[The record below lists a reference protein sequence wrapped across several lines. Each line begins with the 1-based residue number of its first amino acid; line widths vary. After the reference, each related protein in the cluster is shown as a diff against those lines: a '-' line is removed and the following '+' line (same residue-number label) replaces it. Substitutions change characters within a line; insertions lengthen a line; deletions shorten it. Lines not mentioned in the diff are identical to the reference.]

1 MRHFPTFFDL
11 QDKPV
16 AVIGATAM
24 ALQRSRLLLEA
35 AARVTVFARTLSPDL
50 AELALD
56 GQIRWEAAQAEAP
69 DLAEYRLVFVATG
82 AAASDAVAAEQ
93 ARRAGV
99 PVNVADRPE
108 LCDFIMPAIVERGP
122 VTVGISTGGASPVL
136 ARNLRARIEA
146 ALPAR
151 LGELA
156 RFAASFR
163 DKAKSVIA
171 GATERRRFWDQVLDG
186 PVGEAV
192 LAGRDE
198 TARALTDALLETGA
212 EARGARQ
219 GAVYIVGAG
228 PGDPD
233 LLTFRA
239 HRLMQQADIV
249 FYDELV
255 GPEVLNYVR
264 RDAERVY
271 VGKIKSHHSK
281 SQEQINELLA
291 EHARA
296 GKRVL
301 RLKGGDPFV
310 FGRGGE
316 ELDHLRRQ
324 GIETVVVPGITA
336 ALGCAASAGIPLTHR
351 DHASSVTFLTG
362 HTRNGELATDWR
374 VLARPD
380 QTLVVYMGLS
390 NAASLA
396 AKLLVAGLP
405 RATPVAI
412 VERGTRPDQRV
423 STGTLSELKALA
435 ERHKDGGPALL
446 IIGKVA
452 ALANADIH
460 SFAADLKEAV

>member
-1 MRHFPTFFDL
+1 MQHFPAFFDL
-11 QDKPV
+11 QGKHV
-16 AVIGATAM
+16 AVIGGTSM
-24 ALQRSRLLLEA
+24 ALQRSRLLA
-35 AARVTVFARTLSPDL
+35 QAGARITVFARTLHPEL

-56 GQIRWEAAQAEAP
+56 GSIRWQAAQAEAA
-69 DLAEYRLVFVATG
+69 DLAEQKLAFVATG
-82 AAASDAVAAEQ
+82 DATADAVAAEQ

-108 LCDFIMPAIVERGP
+108 LCDFIMPAIVERGG

-151 LGELA
+151 LGELV
-156 RFAASFR
+156 RFAGSFR
-163 DKAKSVIA
+163 ETAKAVIRT
-171 GATERRRFWDQVLDG
+171 ATGRRRFWDQVLDG

-192 LAGRDE
+192 LAGKD
-198 TARALTDALLETGA
+198 ARAQALAADLLRGGG
-212 EARGARQ
+212 EAGR

-255 GPEVLNYVR
+255 GPEVLTYVR

-362 HTRNGELATDWR
+362 HTRDGELATDWR

-390 NAASLA
+390 NAGSLA

-405 RATPVAI
+405 RSTPVAI

-423 STGTLSELKALA
+423 STGVLSQLKTLAD
-435 ERHKDGGPALL
+435 RHKDGGPALL

-452 ALANADIH
+452 ALADADIQ
-460 SFAADLKEAV
+460 AAAGDLQEAV

>member
-1 MRHFPTFFDL
+1 MRHLPTFFDL
-11 QDKPV
+11 QGKPV
-16 AVIGATAM
+16 AVIGGTSM
-24 ALQRSRLLLEA
+24 ALQRTRLLLQA
-35 AARVTVFARTLSPDL
+35 GARVTVFARNLEPDL
-50 AELALD
+50 AELVLD
-56 GQIRWEAAQAEAP
+56 GQIRWQAEKIERE
-69 DLAEYRLVFVATG
+69 DLLEQRLVFVATG
-82 AAASDAVAAEQ
+82 DLAADDAAAEQ

-99 PVNVADRPE
+99 PVNVADRPD
-108 LCDFIMPAIVERGP
+108 LCDFIMPAIVERGA
-122 VTVGISTGGASPVL
+122 VTVGISTGGAAPAL
-136 ARNLRARIEA
+136 ARTLRARIEA

-151 LGELA
+151 LGELV
-156 RFAASFR
+156 RFAGSFR
-163 DKAKSVIA
+163 NSAKTLIE
-171 GATERRRFWDQVLDG
+171 GASQRRRFWDAVLEG
-186 PVGEAV
+186 PVAEAV
-192 LAGRDE
+192 LSGDE
-198 TARALTDALLETGA
+198 TAARRLAGDLLQDREQ
-212 EARGARQ
+212 R

-271 VGKIKSHHSK
+271 VGKIKNHHSK
-281 SQEQINELLA
+281 SQEAINELLA

-316 ELDHLRRQ
+316 ELDYLRKQ

-336 ALGCAASAGIPLTHR
+336 ALGCAAATGIPLTHR
-351 DHASSVTFLTG
+351 DYASSVTFLTG
-362 HTRNGELATDWR
+362 HTRDGELATDWR

-405 RATPVAI
+405 RDTPVAI

-423 STGTLSELKALA
+423 TTGVLSDLKALA

-452 ALANADIH
+452 ALANADI
-460 SFAADLKEAV
+460 AAVANELKEAV

>member
-11 QDKPV
+11 QSRPV
-16 AVIGATAM
+16 AVIGGTAM
-24 ALQRSRLLLEA
+24 ALQRTRLLLQA
-35 AARVTVFARTLSPDL
+35 GARVTIFAKTLNPEL
-50 AELALD
+50 AELVLE
-56 GQIRWEAAQAEAP
+56 GQIRWQAENIETT
-69 DLAEYRLVFVATG
+69 DLHDQRLVFIATG
-82 AAASDAVAAEQ
+82 DVETDAEAAER

-99 PVNVADRPE
+99 PANVADRPE
-108 LCDFIMPAIVERGP
+108 LCDFIMPAIVERGE
-122 VTVGISTGGASPVL
+122 VTVGISTGGASPML
-136 ARNLRARIEA
+136 ARSLRARIEA
-146 ALPAR
+146 TLPAR
-151 LGELA
+151 LGELV
-156 RFAASFR
+156 RFAASLR
-163 DKAKSVIA
+163 QSAKTLIGNA
-171 GATERRRFWDQVLDG
+171 AHRRRFWDEVLEG
-186 PVGEAV
+186 PVAEAV

-198 TARALTDALLETGA
+198 KALQLSETLLKA
-212 EARGARQ
+212 EDTR

-255 GPEVLNYVR
+255 GPEILNYVR
-264 RDAERVY
+264 RDAKRVY
-271 VGKIKSHHSK
+271 VGKIKSQHSK
-281 SQEQINELLA
+281 SQDAINELLA
-291 EHARA
+291 EHAKA

-316 ELDHLRRQ
+316 ELEYLRKQ
-324 GIETVVVPGITA
+324 NIETVVVPGITA
-336 ALGCAASAGIPLTHR
+336 ALGCAAATGIPLTHR
-351 DHASSVTFLTG
+351 DYASSVTFLTG
-362 HTRNGELATDWR
+362 HTRDGELATDWR

-390 NAASLA
+390 TAGSLA

-405 RATPVAI
+405 RSTPVAI

-423 STGTLSELKALA
+423 TTGVLSDLKALA

-452 ALANADIH
+452 ALANADI
-460 SFAADLKEAV
+460 ANVANELKEAV

>member
-1 MRHFPTFFDL
+1 MKHLPTFFDL
-11 QDKPV
+11 HDKPV
-16 AVIGATAM
+16 AVIGGSAM
-24 ALQRSRLLLEA
+24 ALQRTRLLLQA
-35 AARVTVFARTLSPDL
+35 GARITVFAPSLTPDL
-50 AELALD
+50 AELVLD
-56 GQIRWEAAQAEAP
+56 GQIRWQAQSLERE
-69 DLAEYRLVFVATG
+69 DLLEQRLVFIATTDMD
-82 AAASDAVAAEQ
+82 SDREAAEL

-99 PVNVADRPE
+99 PANVADRPE
-108 LCDFIMPAIVERGP
+108 LCDFIMPAIIERGD
-122 VTVGISTGGASPVL
+122 VTVGISTGGAAPAL
-136 ARNLRARIEA
+136 ARTLRARIEA

-151 LGELA
+151 LGELV
-156 RFAASFR
+156 RFAGSLRHSARTLLAS
-163 DKAKSVIA
+163 
-171 GATERRRFWDQVLDG
+171 GAQRRRFWDAVVEG
-186 PVGEAV
+186 PVAEAV
-192 LAGRDE
+192 LSGDE
-198 TARALTDALLETGA
+198 ESARLLTNDLLQEQ
-212 EARGARQ
+212 EQR

-255 GPEVLNYVR
+255 GPEVLDYVR

-281 SQEQINELLA
+281 SQDAINELLA
-291 EHARA
+291 EHAKA

-316 ELDHLRRQ
+316 ELEYLRQR

-336 ALGCAASAGIPLTHR
+336 ALGCAAATGIPLTHR
-351 DHASSVTFLTG
+351 DYASSVTFLTG
-362 HTRNGELATDWR
+362 HTRDGELATDWR

-390 NAASLA
+390 NAGSLA

-405 RATPVAI
+405 RSTPVAI
-412 VERGTRPDQRV
+412 VERGTRPDQRLT
-423 STGTLSELKALA
+423 TGVLSDLKSLA

-452 ALANADIH
+452 ALAKPDI
-460 SFAADLKEAV
+460 ATIAGELKEAV

>member
-11 QDKPV
+11 QAKPV
-16 AVIGATAM
+16 AVIGGTAM
-24 ALQRSRLLLEA
+24 ALQRTTLLLQA
-35 AARVTVFARTLSPDL
+35 GAQVSVFARTLSPEL
-50 AELALD
+50 AELLLE
-56 GQIRWEAAQAEAP
+56 GQIRWQAEKIERE
-69 DLAEYRLVFVATG
+69 DLLEQRLVFVSTG
-82 AAASDAVAAEQ
+82 DAESDAAGAEQ

-108 LCDFIMPAIVERGP
+108 LCDFIMPAIVERGD
-122 VTVGISTGGASPVL
+122 VTVGISTGGIAPTL
-136 ARNLRARIEA
+136 ARTLRARIEA

-151 LGELA
+151 LGELV
-156 RFAASFR
+156 RFAGSFR
-163 DKAKSVIA
+163 HSAKTLIA
-171 GATERRRFWDQVLDG
+171 TVAERRRFWDSVLEG
-186 PVGEAV
+186 PVAEAV
-192 LAGRDE
+192 LTGNEA
-198 TARALTDALLETGA
+198 TARTLADDLLHKREQ
-212 EARGARQ
+212 Q

-264 RDAERVY
+264 REAERVY

-281 SQEQINELLA
+281 SQDAINELLA

-316 ELDHLRRQ
+316 ELEYLRQ
-324 GIETVVVPGITA
+324 QNIESVVVPGITA
-336 ALGCAASAGIPLTHR
+336 ALGCAAATGIPLTHR
-351 DHASSVTFLTG
+351 DYASSVTFLTG
-362 HTRNGELATDWR
+362 HTRDGELATDWR

-390 NAASLA
+390 NAGSLA

-405 RATPVAI
+405 RSTPVAI
-412 VERGTRPDQRV
+412 VERGTRPDQKLT
-423 STGTLSELKALA
+423 TGVLSDLKALA

-452 ALANADIH
+452 ALAKTDI
-460 SFAADLKEAV
+460 AGIANELKEAV

>member
-11 QDKPV
+11 QAKHV
-16 AVIGATAM
+16 AVIGGTAM
-24 ALQRSRLLLEA
+24 ALQRTTLLLQA
-35 AARVTVFARTLSPDL
+35 GAQVTVFARTLSPEL
-50 AELALD
+50 AELLLE
-56 GQIRWEAAQAEAP
+56 GQIRWQAEKIERE
-69 DLAEYRLVFVATG
+69 DLLEQRLVFVSTG
-82 AAASDAVAAEQ
+82 DADSDAAAAEQ

-108 LCDFIMPAIVERGP
+108 LCDFIMPAIVERGDI
-122 VTVGISTGGASPVL
+122 TVGISTGGIAPTL
-136 ARNLRARIEA
+136 ARSLRARIEA

-151 LGELA
+151 LGELV
-156 RFAASFR
+156 RFAGSFR
-163 DKAKSVIA
+163 HSAKTLIA
-171 GATERRRFWDQVLDG
+171 TVAERRRFWDSVLEG
-186 PVGEAV
+186 PVAEAV
-192 LAGRDE
+192 LTGNEA
-198 TARALTDALLETGA
+198 TARTLADDLLHKREQ
-212 EARGARQ
+212 Q

-264 RDAERVY
+264 REAERVY

-281 SQEQINELLA
+281 SQDAINELLA

-316 ELDHLRRQ
+316 ELEYLRQ
-324 GIETVVVPGITA
+324 QNIETVVVPGITA
-336 ALGCAASAGIPLTHR
+336 ALGCAAATGIPLTHR
-351 DHASSVTFLTG
+351 DYASSVTFLTG
-362 HTRNGELATDWR
+362 HTRDGELATDWR

-390 NAASLA
+390 NAGSLA

-405 RATPVAI
+405 RSTPVAI
-412 VERGTRPDQRV
+412 VERGTRPDQKLT
-423 STGTLSELKALA
+423 TGVLSDLKALA

-452 ALANADIH
+452 ALAKTDI
-460 SFAADLKEAV
+460 AGIVNELKEAV

>member
-16 AVIGATAM
+16 AVIGGTAM
-24 ALQRSRLLLEA
+24 ALQRSRLLIA
-35 AARVTVFARTLSPDL
+35 AGARVTVFARTLAPDL
-50 AELALD
+50 AELTLD
-56 GQIRWEAAQAEAP
+56 GQIRWEAAQAEPA
-69 DLAEYRLVFVATG
+69 DLAEYRLAFVATG
-82 AAASDAVAAEQ
+82 DAEGDAIAAEQ

-99 PVNVADRPE
+99 AVNVVDRPE
-108 LCDFIMPAIVERGP
+108 LCDFIMPAIVERGA

-151 LGELA
+151 LSELA

-163 DKAKSVIA
+163 DKAKSLIA
-171 GATERRRFWDQVLDG
+171 GAAERRRFWDAVLDG
-186 PVGEAV
+186 PVAEAV
-192 LAGRDE
+192 LAGREE
-198 TARALTDALLETGA
+198 TARSLADELLADGA
-212 EARGARQ
+212 AARK

-249 FYDELV
+249 FHDELV

-316 ELDHLRRQ
+316 ELDYLRRQ
-324 GIETVVVPGITA
+324 GIETIVVPGITA

-362 HTRNGELATDWR
+362 HTRDGELATDWR

-405 RATPVAI
+405 RGTPVAI

-423 STGTLSELKALA
+423 STGALSDLKALA

-452 ALANADIH
+452 ALANADIQT
-460 SFAADLKEAV
+460 FATSLKEAV

>member
-11 QDKPV
+11 QNKPV
-16 AVIGATAM
+16 AVIGGTAM

-35 AARVTVFARTLSPDL
+35 GARITVFARTLHPEL

-56 GQIRWEAAQAEAP
+56 GQVRWQGENLQP
-69 DLAEYRLVFVATG
+69 GDLSDHKLAFVATG
-82 AAASDAVAAEQ
+82 DAHSDAIGAEQ
-93 ARRAGV
+93 ARRDGV
-99 PVNVADRPE
+99 PVNVVDRPE
-108 LCDFIMPAIVERGP
+108 LCDFIMPAIVERGG

-151 LGELA
+151 LGELV
-156 RFAASFR
+156 RFAGSFR
-163 DKAKSVIA
+163 ETAKTVIRN
-171 GATERRRFWDQVLDG
+171 ATERRRFWDEMLDG

-198 TARALTDALLETGA
+198 DAKDLANDLLKNGPQA
-212 EARGARQ
+212 SR

-281 SQEQINELLA
+281 SQDEINALLA
-291 EHARA
+291 EQAKA

-316 ELDHLRRQ
+316 ELDYLRRQ
-324 GIETVVVPGITA
+324 NIETVVVPGITA

-362 HTRNGELATDWR
+362 HTRDGELATDWR

-390 NAASLA
+390 NAGSIA

-405 RATPVAI
+405 RSTPVAI

-423 STGTLSELKALA
+423 STGVLSDLKALA
-435 ERHKDGGPALL
+435 DRHKDGGPALL

-452 ALANADIH
+452 ALARADIATV
-460 SFAADLKEAV
+460 AAELKEAV